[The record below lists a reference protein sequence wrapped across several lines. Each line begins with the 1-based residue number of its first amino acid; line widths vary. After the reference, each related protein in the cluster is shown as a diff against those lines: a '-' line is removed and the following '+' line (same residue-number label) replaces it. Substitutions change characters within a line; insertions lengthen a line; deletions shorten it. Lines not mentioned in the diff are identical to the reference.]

1 MFTVN
6 TVFNISVNFAT
17 KAPLELRASKSS
29 QNSKRIGS
37 TDLLFVLFVKIKPK
51 RLPFEICVG
60 HHLLMVFEPNCS
72 FDVIFKGQ
80 QKLCNDVR
88 GYQKDKDI
96 FRND

>member
-1 MFTVN
+1 M
-6 TVFNISVNFAT
+6 
-17 KAPLELRASKSS
+17 
-29 QNSKRIGS
+29 
-37 TDLLFVLFVKIKPK
+37 KPK

-80 QKLCNDVR
+80 QKLCNDVK